1 VSATSHWPNYLPEY
15 VAREHGYFADEGLDF
30 DRSAPE
36 DWTTVLSDLHD
47 GTATVALGGIW
58 VPAMYYGRGQR
69 YVPFAA
75 LNSRNPKV
83 LVMREPVSDFGWTM
97 LEHKIVLA
105 PGAGGTA
112 PYVHTAGLMRKAGVD
127 MATVRW
133 VRDLSGPMMLDL
145 FAGGHGDALVTDAV
159 NGALLER
166 AGRAAIVARHDV
178 DGGPMPNSVY
188 YTLPETL
195 EGSDVTW
202 RFCRALQRAYDWLR
216 GNSAGGLAGLLA
228 KEWPQL
234 DTGLLVEIIDD
245 LRDRGL
251 WADIRIDRDAYE
263 EWLRIMVEDG
273 LVSTDAGYDLLVDP
287 RPAAAAQQAGVPQ
300 STARRAEA
308 AN

>member
-1 VSATSHWPNYLPEY
+1 MERFHVSATSHWPNYLPEY
-15 VAREHGYFADEGLDF
+15 IARENGYFADEGLRF
-30 DRSAPE
+30 DRSAPA
-36 DWTTVLSDLHD
+36 DWTKVLSDLHD

-58 VPAMYYGRGQR
+58 VPAMYYGRGQH

-83 LVMREPVSDFGWTM
+83 LVMREPVSDFAWTL

-127 MATVRW
+127 MDTVRW

-145 FAGGHGDALVTDAV
+145 FTGGHGDALVTDAV

-166 AGRAAIVARHDV
+166 AGRAVIVARHDV

-195 EGSDVTW
+195 EERDVAW

-216 GNSAGGLAGLLA
+216 ENSAAGVTDLLA
-228 KEWPQL
+228 REWPGL
-234 DTGLLVEIIDD
+234 DTGHLVEIVDD
-245 LRDRGL
+245 LRARGL
-251 WADIRIDRDAYE
+251 WADIRIERDAYE
-263 EWLRIMVEDG
+263 EWLRIMADDG
-273 LVSTDAGYDLLVDP
+273 LVSADVPYDRLVDP
-287 RPAAAAQQAGVPQ
+287 RPAAAAVQ
-300 STARRAEA
+300 RAEA
-308 AN
+308 AT

>member
-1 VSATSHWPNYLPEY
+1 MERFHVSATSHWPNYLPEY
-15 VAREHGYFADEGLDF
+15 IAREHGYFADEGLRF
-30 DRSAPE
+30 DRSAPA
-36 DWTTVLSDLHD
+36 DWTQVLSDLHD

-58 VPAMYYGRGQR
+58 VPAMYYGRGQH

-83 LVMREPVSDFGWTM
+83 VVMREPVSDFDWTQ

-127 MATVRW
+127 MGTVRW
-133 VRDLSGPMMLDL
+133 VRDLSGPMMMDL
-145 FAGGHGDALVTDAV
+145 FTGGHGDALVTDAI

-188 YTLPETL
+188 YTLPEVL
-195 EGSDVTW
+195 EKSDVAW
-202 RFCRALQRAYDWLR
+202 RFCRGLQRSYDWLR
-216 GNSAGGLAGLLA
+216 DNSAAGVADLLA
-228 KEWPQL
+228 REWPAV
-234 DTGLLVEIIDD
+234 DTAALIEIIDD
-245 LRDRGL
+245 LRARGL
-251 WADIRIDRDAYE
+251 WASIRIDRDAYT

-273 LVSTDAGYDLLVDP
+273 LVSADVPYDRLIDP
-287 RPAAAAQQAGVPQ
+287 RPAAL
-300 STARRAEA
+300 SEETE
-308 AN
+308 